1 MKHVYA
7 CLLGDWINLTESD
20 AKIMHK
26 LNEFTDPNTWL
37 SEGGSFYTDKYSKT
51 TTFDE
56 YEKIKILYNNKVY
69 SIHPSFI
76 QIIG

>member
-7 CLLGDWINLTESD
+7 CLLGDWIDLTESD
-20 AKIMHK
+20 AKIMYK
-26 LNEFTDPNTWL
+26 LNEFTDVNTWL

-51 TTFDE
+51 DTFDK
-56 YEKIKILYNNKVY
+56 YENIKILYNNKVY